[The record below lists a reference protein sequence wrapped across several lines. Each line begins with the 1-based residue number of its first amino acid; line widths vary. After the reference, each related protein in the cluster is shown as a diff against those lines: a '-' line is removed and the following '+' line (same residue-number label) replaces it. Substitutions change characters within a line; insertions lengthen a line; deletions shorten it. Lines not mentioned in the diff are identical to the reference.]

1 MQKKEMKGIEMQ
13 SNIIPIDQIR
23 VMSRAVAE
31 SQMFGFNNEKQAFA
45 IMLQAQ
51 ADGIHPM
58 KVIKQYHLIN
68 GRPALKATEVLSRF
82 QRSGGKIKWIKT
94 NDEEAEAEFFHEMGG
109 TLTLKWTIK
118 MAERAGLLSK
128 NDSIWKK
135 YPRNMLRM
143 RLITEGINALY
154 PACLDGDL
162 TEDVAYE
169 LEKEDIEDAEIE
181 SEEPKK
187 DLSKLKFSLSNK
199 LKKLDFSN
207 NDIKEFA
214 LKFDLTENAELIE
227 EILHNETKLMEMVK
241 EFENGN

>member
-13 SNIIPIDQIR
+13 HNIVPIDQIR

-94 NDEEAEAEFFHEMGG
+94 DDEEAEAEFFHEMGG

-128 NDSIWKK
+128 TDSIWKK

-169 LEKEDIEDAEIE
+169 LEKEDIIE
-181 SEEPKK
+181 TDIEESKVSIALLKMKLANRLK
-187 DLSKLKFSLSNK
+187 DLSFSTA
-199 LKKLDFSN
+199 
-207 NDIKEFA
+207 DIKAFA
-214 LKFDLTENAELIE
+214 LKFELTENADLIE
-227 EILHNETKLMEMVK
+227 KILNDDEILLNMVK
-241 EFENGN
+241 EFEL